1 MGRSRFYTYN
11 SGYLYKLTLR
21 TRSLRNV
28 LVVVLVIVPSV
39 YGLFYIFPLFVNP
52 RDPVVNIKLEIS
64 DLNLI
69 VDPSFTDPN
78 SSIPRILVNQNQR
91 IIFTFESDEE
101 VTFRIF
107 GYNLDI
113 DIGPTRI
120 GLVLDF
126 NASIPG
132 SHDLEIVLP
141 PPEGEINV
149 SHIRVGILEVASKSP
164 ESGR

>member
-1 MGRSRFYTYN
+1 M
-11 SGYLYKLTLR
+11 
-21 TRSLRNV
+21 V
-28 LVVVLVIVPSV
+28 LIVGI
-39 YGLFYIFPLFVNP
+39 YGLFYFFPQLVTP
-52 RDPVVNIKLEIS
+52 EDQIANIKLEIS

-69 VDPSFTDPN
+69 VDPAFTAPN

-91 IIFTFESDEE
+91 VIFTFESDEE

-107 GYNLDI
+107 NYNLNI
-113 DIGPTRI
+113 DIGPTRL

-132 SHDLEIVLP
+132 SHDLELLLP
-141 PPEGEINV
+141 APEGEINV
-149 SHIRVGILEVASKSP
+149 SHVRVGILEVSSKSP